1 MADPAT
7 LTLVGIIVLAVLV
20 VVFFKVRQKDL
31 IGAIAA
37 KRQQSSKIVSRAH
50 YVEGME
56 KIPVALSLGADTLYY
71 ENPDLEA
78 SFELN
83 RIDEIEYSDEL
94 ATGRMHGDD
103 LSVLRLRSHGQAFEF
118 LLDKAEAK
126 KWMELLPPRTS
137 GESPAMRAS

>member
-20 VVFFKVRQKDL
+20 VIFLKLRRKDL
-31 IGAIAA
+31 LGAIAV
-37 KRQQSSKIVSRAH
+37 KRQPGSKIVSRAE

-56 KIPVALSLGADTLYY
+56 KIPVVLSLANDVLYY

-83 RIDEIEYSDEL
+83 RIDEVEYSDEL
-94 ATGRMHGDD
+94 ATGRMHSDD
-103 LSVLRLRSHGQAFEF
+103 SSVLRLRSHGQAFEF
-118 LLDKAEAK
+118 LLQKPEAK
-126 KWMELLPPRTS
+126 KWMQLLPPRTS
-137 GESPAMRAS
+137 GQSPAAHAV